1 MLEIFPVACILLSVR
16 LYGSSNSNVPLHLS
30 HHQDCFMVSYL
41 IFIGVNLFIHRGE
54 PVYSQGVRILKN
66 YRSGDQDFL
75 EKWGGGGGCSL
86 YRGVVHRKGAI
97 DFVALMLFTQQVF
110 HLECLLL
117 FRLNLRMVLLMKV
130 LIIKRHLM
138 LLFSLLKMTKYFPI

>member
-1 MLEIFPVACILLSVR
+1 MGIKIF
-16 LYGSSNSNVPLHLS
+16 
-30 HHQDCFMVSYL
+30 
-41 IFIGVNLFIHRGE
+41 
-54 PVYSQGVRILKN
+54 LKN
-66 YRSGDQDFL
+66 GEGVAYIG
-75 EKWGGGGGCSL
+75 
-86 YRGVVHRKGAI
+86 GVVHRKGAI